1 MCSKLI
7 SSILANILE
16 IHFRSFLDE
25 AQYDSLQRKW
35 GYMDTQF
42 TVNLSLQTI
51 QEYGHWAY
59 CAFIE
64 LVKACDTALTFDRFQ
79 TQKVKIKREDN
90 L

>member
-1 MCSKLI
+1 
-7 SSILANILE
+7 
-16 IHFRSFLDE
+16 
-25 AQYDSLQRKW
+25 
-35 GYMDTQF
+35 MDTQF

-79 TQKVKIKREDN
+79 TQKVKIKQEDN
-90 L
+90 LQASNVKKTMRTIHFLL